1 MLTDIK
7 GLYKRYL
14 EGRTDIQTIDTYGG
28 GRGLFLKEN
37 RDGSWAAMSNVGLDN
52 WGVHSFEDKALAVG
66 YLLGVSMEQLD
77 MMDSILKAVPEYK
90 LHAKNILSDALF
102 SPAPASRVGSLIEND
117 RAFHTD
123 ELSGALKNG
132 DGVYDPTHALY
143 IDSTVGSGD
152 SPTITFHRVD
162 LGDIE
167 TCLQYG
173 FDSFSD
179 VPDFANSVVY
189 RPPLAVIPISGADDP
204 KIGYLAATLAGDGR
218 WCDVS
223 VLDTAQFNQLMDV
236 FTKNNDIV
244 NDILL
249 HGEQNKDSVEQ
260 AVDLLRKAKAI
271 GGEYMEAVDGVL
283 AISLAVSFEQLG
295 STPVDTV
302 DNLLNLYAGA
312 DDAARGAIAET
323 FQTLT
328 GKPFDSFVEAT
339 VEQCELL
346 LGPYS
351 QGESLDEMIEQAGE
365 AAGDGEIGDEMSVS
379 NGER

>member
-1 MLTDIK
+1 MPTDIK
-7 GLYKRYL
+7 GLYKSYL

-37 RDGSWAAMSNVGLDN
+37 WDGSWAAMSNVGSDN
-52 WGVHSFEDKALAVG
+52 CAVHSFEDKALAVG
-66 YLLGVSMEQLD
+66 YLLGVSMGQLD
-77 MMDSILKAVPEYK
+77 MMDSILKAVPEY
-90 LHAKNILSDALF
+90 LSHAKDILSDALF
-102 SPAPASRVGSLIEND
+102 SPAPASRVGSLIENN

-123 ELSGALKNG
+123 ELSGVLKRG
-132 DGVYDPTHALY
+132 EGVYDPTHALY

-223 VLDTAQFNQLMDV
+223 VLDTAQFNRLMDV

-260 AVDLLRKAKAI
+260 AVDLLGKAKAI

-283 AISLAVSFEQLG
+283 AISFDRLG
-295 STPVDTV
+295 SSPFDAV

-328 GKPFDSFVEAT
+328 GKPFDSFVEVT

-351 QGESLDEMIEQAGE
+351 QGESLDEMMEQKVE
-365 AAGDGEIGDEMSVS
+365 LAGDGEIGDEISVS